1 MNLFQAW
8 LGCLYAFALAG
19 AAFLLCEL
27 ASRYSGLWSWR
38 RINRSGERPYLQRLG
53 VDQTPEQVWR
63 DRLRGT
69 WRVRLH
75 RFVGPDDAGHHN
87 HPFSWALSLN
97 LSALW
102 GAGYVEEVLRSY
114 DRDGEACP
122 PCPGWPALVVTRR
135 VRLFNWIQQSKYH
148 RIVELKPGLFG
159 WGCWTLFITGPR
171 VASWG
176 FWVAGRGHVPWR
188 QYNKEMGINAERVEQ

>member
-1 MNLFQAW
+1 MNAFA
-8 LGCLYAFALAG
+8 GAAYAFALAG
-19 AAFLLCEL
+19 VAFLLCEL
-27 ASRYSGLWSWR
+27 ASRYGGLLSWR

-53 VDQTPEQVWR
+53 VDQTPEQAWR
-63 DRLRGT
+63 DRLRGA

-102 GAGYVEEVLRSY
+102 GAGYVEEVLTNRIT
-114 DRDGEACP
+114 REIA
-122 PCPGWPALVVTRR
+122 TRR
-135 VRLFNWIQQSKYH
+135 VRLFNWIPQSKYH
-148 RIVELKPGLFG
+148 RITELKPGLFG

-176 FWVAGRGHVPWR
+176 FWVTGRGHVPWR
-188 QYNKEMGINAERVEQ
+188 QYNKEMGINAERAEQ

>member
-1 MNLFQAW
+1 MKAL
-8 LGCLYAFALAG
+8 LGATYAFALAG

-27 ASRYSGLWSWR
+27 ASRWAGGLSWR

-53 VDQTPEQVWR
+53 REQSAEQAWR

-75 RFVGPDDAGHHN
+75 RFVGPDDAGYHN
-87 HPFSWALSLN
+87 HPFAWALSLN
-97 LSALW
+97 VSALW
-102 GAGYVEEVLRSY
+102 GAGYVEEVLQPHLLPKPLGFCR
-114 DRDGEACP
+114 
-122 PCPGWPALVVTRR
+122 RR
-135 VRLFNWIQQSKYH
+135 VRLFNWIPLSKYH

-159 WGCWTLFITGPR
+159 WGCWTIFITGPR

-176 FWVAGRGHVPWR
+176 YWDSVRGHVPWR
-188 QYNKEMGINAERVEQ
+188 QYNREKGLNVHED